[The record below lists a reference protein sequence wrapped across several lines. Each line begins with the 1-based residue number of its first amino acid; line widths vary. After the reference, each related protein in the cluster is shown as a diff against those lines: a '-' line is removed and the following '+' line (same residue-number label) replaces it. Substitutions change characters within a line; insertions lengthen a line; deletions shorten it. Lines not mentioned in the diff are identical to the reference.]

1 LAISKN
7 YKILKY
13 LGRKAPENM
22 MKQAL
27 RVFDGKTRLSVIEM
41 CLVQGSKNH
50 QAMLKTASMLI
61 QMSEYREVYTPR

>member
-1 LAISKN
+1 
-7 YKILKY
+7 
-13 LGRKAPENM
+13 